1 MKKKRKRRGSNKMA
15 KRPAY
20 SQLCKAIEAGHFV
33 FTGELEPKKI
43 LDLSEIID
51 SAKEMKKTK
60 RIVAANVTDG
70 PQGDAYMSSL
80 VPSYLIQEKAG
91 IEAVWQMTVRDR
103 NRVALFGDVI
113 AGAVLGLKNV
123 LTLTGDHSALGDH
136 KKTRPV
142 YDIDSTQ
149 FCEMLSKMIDDGTDY
164 EGNEIVGGKIEIN
177 FGCVANPNAVEPYL
191 EPEILKVGR
200 KVEVGVDFIQT
211 QTAFDIDQAKYFLK
225 ELERFNVPVLLGLF
239 PLKSHGIAWYF
250 DNYIPG
256 VSVPKDLLAALK
268 KAEKDNKGNK
278 QGKYAAIDKIN
289 IEFFKP
295 FIAEIKKTTK
305 TAGIH
310 CMAVEYERL
319 FGPLLGDYPEYV
331 K

>member
-1 MKKKRKRRGSNKMA
+1 MA
-15 KRPAY
+15 KRKAY

-43 LDLSEIID
+43 LDLSEIIH

-70 PQGDAYMSSL
+70 PQGDAYMASL
-80 VPSYLIQEKAG
+80 VPSYKIQEEAG
-91 IEAVWQMTVRDR
+91 IEAVWQVTVRDR
-103 NRVALFGDVI
+103 NRVALFGDVV
-113 AGAVLGLKNV
+113 AGAVLGLKNI
-123 LTLTGDHSALGDH
+123 LTLTGDHTALGDH
-136 KKTRPV
+136 KKARAV

-149 FCEMLSKMIDDGTDY
+149 FCEMLSIMIDEGTDY
-164 EGNEIVGGKIEIN
+164 EGNELKGGKIEMN
-177 FGCVANPNAVEPYL
+177 FGCVANPNSNPR

-200 KVEVGVDFIQT
+200 KVDRGVDFIQT
-211 QTAFDIDQAKYFLK
+211 QTAFDIDDAKDFLK
-225 ELERFNVPVLLGLF
+225 DLEQYNVPVLLGLF

-250 DNYIPG
+250 DNFIPG
-256 VSVPKDLLAALK
+256 VSVPKDLLKALK

-278 QGKYAAIDKIN
+278 PGKYAAIDKIN

-305 TAGIH
+305 AAGIH

-319 FGPLLGDYPEYV
+319 FAPLLGDYPEYV

>member
-1 MKKKRKRRGSNKMA
+1 MA
-15 KRPAY
+15 KRKAY

-43 LDLSEIID
+43 LDLSEIIH

-70 PQGDAYMSSL
+70 PQGDAYMASL
-80 VPSYLIQEKAG
+80 VPSYKIQEEAG
-91 IEAVWQMTVRDR
+91 IEAVWQVTVRDR

-113 AGAVLGLKNV
+113 SGAILGLKNI
-123 LTLTGDHSALGDH
+123 LTLTGDHTALGDH
-136 KKTRPV
+136 KKGRAV

-149 FCEMLSKMIDDGTDY
+149 FCEMLSIMIDEGTDY
-164 EGNEIVGGKIEIN
+164 EGNELKGGKIEMN
-177 FGCVANPNAVEPYL
+177 FGCVANPNSNPR

-200 KVEVGVDFIQT
+200 KVDRGVDFIQT
-211 QTAFDIDQAKYFLK
+211 QTAFDIDDAKDFLK
-225 ELERFNVPVLLGLF
+225 DLEQYNVPVLLGLF

-256 VSVPKDLLAALK
+256 VSVPKDLLKALK

-278 QGKYAAIDKIN
+278 PGKYAAIDKIN

-305 TAGIH
+305 AAGIH

-319 FGPLLGDYPEYV
+319 FAPLLGEYPEYV
-331 K
+331 NYSM

>member
-1 MKKKRKRRGSNKMA
+1 MG

-20 SQLCKAIEAGHFV
+20 SNLCKAIEAGNFV

-43 LDLSEIID
+43 LSLEEIFH
-51 SAKEMKKTK
+51 SAEEMKKTGK
-60 RIVAANVTDG
+60 IIAANVTDG
-70 PQGDAYMSSL
+70 PQGDAYMCSL
-80 VPSYLIQEKAG
+80 VPSYLVQEKVEL
-91 IEAVWQMTVRDR
+91 EAVWQVTVRDR

-113 AGAVLGLKNV
+113 AGAVLGLKNI
-123 LTLTGDHSALGDH
+123 LTLTGDHTALGDH
-136 KKTRPV
+136 KKGRVV

-149 FCEMLSKMIDDGTDY
+149 FCEMLSIMIDEGTDY
-164 EGNEIVGGKIEIN
+164 EGNELEGGKIEMN
-177 FGCVANPNAVEPYL
+177 YGCVANPNSNPR

-200 KVEVGVDFIQT
+200 KVEQGVDFIQT
-211 QTAFDIDQAKYFLK
+211 QTAFDIDEAKDFLK
-225 ELERFNVPVLLGLF
+225 DLEQFNVPVLLGVF

-256 VSVPKDLLAALK
+256 VSVPKDLLKALK

-278 QGKYAAIDKIN
+278 PAKYAALDKIN
-289 IEFFKP
+289 IEFFEP
-295 FIAEIKKTTK
+295 FLNEIKKTTK
-305 TAGIH
+305 ASGIH

-319 FGPLLGDYPEYV
+319 FEPLLKGFPKYV

>member
-1 MKKKRKRRGSNKMA
+1 MA
-15 KRPAY
+15 KRKAY

-43 LDLSEIID
+43 LDLSEIVH

-80 VPSYLIQEKAG
+80 VPSYKIQEEAG
-91 IEAVWQMTVRDR
+91 IEAVWQVTVRDR
-103 NRVALFGDVI
+103 NRVALFGDVV
-113 AGAVLGLKNV
+113 AGAILGLKNI
-123 LTLTGDHSALGDH
+123 LTLTGDHTALGDH
-136 KKTRPV
+136 KKGRPV

-149 FCEMLSKMIDDGTDY
+149 FCEMLSIMIDEGTDY
-164 EGNEIVGGKIEIN
+164 EGNELIGGKIEMN
-177 FGCVANPNAVEPYL
+177 FGCVANPNSNPR

-200 KVEVGVDFIQT
+200 KVGRGVDFIQT
-211 QTAFDIDQAKYFLK
+211 QTAFDIDDAKDFLK
-225 ELERFNVPVLLGLF
+225 DLEQYNVPVLLGLF

-256 VSVPKDLLAALK
+256 VSVPKDLLKALK

-278 QGKYAAIDKIN
+278 PGKYAAIDKIN

-305 TAGIH
+305 AAGIH

-319 FGPLLGDYPEYV
+319 FAPLLGDYPEYV

>member
-1 MKKKRKRRGSNKMA
+1 MA
-15 KRPAY
+15 KRKAY

-43 LDLSEIID
+43 LDLNEIIH

-80 VPSYLIQEKAG
+80 VPSYKIQEEAG
-91 IEAVWQMTVRDR
+91 IEAVWQVTVRDR
-103 NRVALFGDVI
+103 NRVALFGDVV
-113 AGAVLGLKNV
+113 AGAVLGLKNI
-123 LTLTGDHSALGDH
+123 LTLTGDHTALGDH
-136 KKTRPV
+136 KKARAV

-149 FCEMLSKMIDDGTDY
+149 FCEMLAIMIDEGTDY
-164 EGNEIVGGKIEIN
+164 EGNELKGGKIEMN
-177 FGCVANPNAVEPYL
+177 FGCVANPNSNPR

-200 KVEVGVDFIQT
+200 KVDRGVDFIQT
-211 QTAFDIDQAKYFLK
+211 QTAFDIDDAKDFLK
-225 ELERFNVPVLLGLF
+225 ELEQYNVPVLLGLF

-256 VSVPKDLLAALK
+256 VSVPKDLLKALK

-278 QGKYAAIDKIN
+278 PGKYAAIDKIN

-295 FIAEIKKTTK
+295 FIAEIKKSTK
-305 TAGIH
+305 AAGIH

-319 FGPLLGDYPEYV
+319 FAPLLGEYPEYV
-331 K
+331 KY

>member
-1 MKKKRKRRGSNKMA
+1 MA
-15 KRPAY
+15 KRKAY

-43 LDLSEIID
+43 LDLSEIIH

-70 PQGDAYMSSL
+70 PQGDAYMASL
-80 VPSYLIQEKAG
+80 VPSYKIQEEAG
-91 IEAVWQMTVRDR
+91 IEAVWQVTVRDR
-103 NRVALFGDVI
+103 NRVALFGDVV
-113 AGAVLGLKNV
+113 AGAVLGLKNI
-123 LTLTGDHSALGDH
+123 LTLTGDHTALGDH
-136 KKTRPV
+136 KKARAV

-149 FCEMLSKMIDDGTDY
+149 FCEMLSIMIDEGTDY
-164 EGNEIVGGKIEIN
+164 EGNELKGGKIEMN
-177 FGCVANPNAVEPYL
+177 FGCVANPNSNPR

-200 KVEVGVDFIQT
+200 KVDLGVDFIQT
-211 QTAFDIDQAKYFLK
+211 QTAFDIDDAKDFLK
-225 ELERFNVPVLLGLF
+225 DLEQYNVPVLLGLF

-250 DNYIPG
+250 DNFIPG
-256 VSVPKDLLAALK
+256 VSVPKDLLKALK

-278 QGKYAAIDKIN
+278 PGKYAAIDKIN

-305 TAGIH
+305 AAGIH

-319 FGPLLGDYPEYV
+319 FAPLLGDYPEYV
-331 K
+331 KYSM

>member
-1 MKKKRKRRGSNKMA
+1 MA

-20 SQLCKAIEAGHFV
+20 SNLCKAIEEGHFV

-43 LDLSEIID
+43 LNLEEIIH

-70 PQGDAYMSSL
+70 PQGDAYMCSM
-80 VPSYLIQEKAG
+80 VPSYFVQKEAE
-91 IEAVWQMTVRDR
+91 IEAVWQVAVRDR
-103 NRVALFGDVI
+103 NRVALFGDVLG
-113 AGAVLGLKNV
+113 GAMLGLKNILV
-123 LTLTGDHSALGDH
+123 LTGDHTALGDN
-136 KKTRPV
+136 KRARPS

-149 FCEMLSKMIDDGTDY
+149 FCELLKKMIDEGTDY
-164 EGNEIVGGKIEIN
+164 EGEQISGGKIEMN
-177 FGCVANPNAVEPYL
+177 YGCVANPNALEPYL

-200 KVEVGVDFIQT
+200 KVDLGVDFIQT
-211 QTAFDIDQAKYFLK
+211 QTAFDIDIAKNFLK
-225 ELERFNVPVLLGLF
+225 ELERYPVPVLLGVF

-256 VSVPKDLLAALK
+256 VSVPKDLLKALK

-278 QGKYAAIDKIN
+278 QGKYAALDKIN

-295 FIAEIKKTTK
+295 FIDEIKKTTK
-305 TAGIH
+305 AAGIH

-319 FGPLLGDYPEYV
+319 FAPLLGDYPEYV